1 MDINTKKNDFQKIID
16 YAREDL
22 NSVRTNRL
30 TPSIIE
36 NLKIEVYGAKM
47 PLNQIANISV
57 PEAKQLLVE
66 PWDKNIIKN
75 IEKDIETA
83 SLGFS
88 VKNEGNLL
96 RLTMPPLTEETRQKM
111 IRVIKE
117 KTEAGRVSLRG
128 LRDKIKE
135 EINTAEKNKEIS
147 EDEKYQ
153 LIEKLD
159 QLTRDFTEEINK
171 FGQQKEGE
179 TTL

>member
-1 MDINTKKNDFQKIID
+1 MDLNTKKIDFQKIVD
-16 YAREDL
+16 HTREDL

-30 TPSIIE
+30 TPAIIE

-47 PLNQIANISV
+47 PLNQLASINI
-57 PEAKQLLVE
+57 PEPKQLMVE

-88 VKNEGNLL
+88 VKNEGNFL

-111 IRVIKE
+111 IKVIKE
-117 KTEAGRVSLRG
+117 KSEAGRVSLRN

-135 EINTAEKNKEIS
+135 EINLAEKNKEIS
-147 EDEKYQ
+147 EDEKYRS
-153 LIEKLD
+153 IEKLD
-159 QLTRDFTEEINK
+159 NLTRDFTEEINK
-171 FGQQKEGE
+171 FSKQKEEE
-179 TTL
+179 TIL